1 MSIEY
6 FTYTCSCVSIDVTTV
21 VQSSDTD
28 ANKWGLQNIEHAVK
42 KNVFFPI
49 IRIKMLCSFHIK
61 DNLIIYKI

>member
-28 ANKWGLQNIEHAVK
+28 ANKWGLQNIEHAIK
-42 KNVFFPI
+42 KMFFSNYLNNNV
-49 IRIKMLCSFHIK
+49 MLLSYK
-61 DNLIIYKI
+61 RQLDNL

>member
-42 KNVFFPI
+42 KNVFFQ
-49 IRIKMLCSFHIK
+49 LFE
-61 DNLIIYKI
+61 

>member
-42 KNVFFPI
+42 KNVFFPNYSN
-49 IRIKMLCSFHIK
+49 KNVMLLSYK
-61 DNLIIYKI
+61 RQLDNL